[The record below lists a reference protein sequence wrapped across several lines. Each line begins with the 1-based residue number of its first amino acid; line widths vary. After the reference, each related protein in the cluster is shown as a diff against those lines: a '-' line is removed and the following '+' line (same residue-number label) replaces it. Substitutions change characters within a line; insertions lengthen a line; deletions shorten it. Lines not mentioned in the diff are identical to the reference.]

1 MKKINILISTFFGNG
16 YISKIPGT
24 FTSLSTL
31 IILYILFEVLQ
42 FKNLNYILIL
52 YSIIFFYS
60 FYAVMDSE
68 TEFENKDPRQIVID
82 EVLGQAMPLIL
93 IVYLSSKNL
102 INIPVEIYY
111 LLSFILFRFFDIVKP
126 FPVSYFDKQHK
137 NFFGII
143 MDDIMAGL
151 YTMLI
156 IYLISF
162 KILMS
167 IDKLHKK
174 LIKKKHYICSRILHR
189 WFIIK

>member
-1 MKKINILISTFFGNG
+1 MKKINLLISTFFGNG

-31 IILYILFEVLQ
+31 IILYILFELLQ

-68 TEFENKDPRQIVID
+68 TEFDNKDPRQIVID
-82 EVLGQAMPLIL
+82 EVLGQAMPLIF

-102 INIPVEIYY
+102 INFPVEIYY
-111 LLSFILFRFFDIVKP
+111 FLSFILFRFFDIVKP

-156 IYLISF
+156 IYLVSF
-162 KILMS
+162 I
-167 IDKLHKK
+167 
-174 LIKKKHYICSRILHR
+174 
-189 WFIIK
+189 F

>member
-1 MKKINILISTFFGNG
+1 MKKINLLISTFFGNG
-16 YISKIPGT
+16 YVSFIPGT
-24 FTSLSTL
+24 LTSLSTL
-31 IILYILFEVLQ
+31 IILYISFEVFN

-68 TEFENKDPRQIVID
+68 NEFENKDPRQIVID
-82 EVLGQAMPLIL
+82 EVLGQAMPIIL
-93 IVYLSSKNL
+93 IVYLSSNNL

-111 LLSFILFRFFDIVKP
+111 LISFFLFRFFDIVKP

-151 YTMLI
+151 YTMIVIYI
-156 IYLISF
+156 ISLKF
-162 KILMS
+162 
-167 IDKLHKK
+167 
-174 LIKKKHYICSRILHR
+174 
-189 WFIIK
+189 

>member
-1 MKKINILISTFFGNG
+1 MKKINVLISTFFGNG

-31 IILYILFEVLQ
+31 ILLYILFEVFQ

-52 YSIIFFYS
+52 YSITFFYS
-60 FYAVMDSE
+60 FYAVMDSA
-68 TEFENKDPRQIVID
+68 TEFENTDPRQIVID

-111 LLSFILFRFFDIVKP
+111 FLSFIFFRFFDIVKP

-151 YTMLI
+151 YTMII
-156 IYLISF
+156 IYLISLKF
-162 KILMS
+162 
-167 IDKLHKK
+167 
-174 LIKKKHYICSRILHR
+174 
-189 WFIIK
+189 

>member
-1 MKKINILISTFFGNG
+1 MKKINVLISTFFGNG

-24 FTSLSTL
+24 FTSLITL
-31 IILYILFEVLQ
+31 IILYILFEILQ

-52 YSIIFFYS
+52 YSITFFYS

-93 IVYLSSKNL
+93 IVYLSSKNQ

-111 LLSFILFRFFDIVKP
+111 FLSFILFRFFDIVKP

-156 IYLISF
+156 IYLISLKF
-162 KILMS
+162 
-167 IDKLHKK
+167 
-174 LIKKKHYICSRILHR
+174 
-189 WFIIK
+189 

>member
-1 MKKINILISTFFGNG
+1 MKKINVLISTFFGNG

-31 IILYILFEVLQ
+31 VILYILFEILQ
-42 FKNLNYILIL
+42 FRNLNYILIL

-82 EVLGQAMPLIL
+82 EVLGQTMPLIL

-102 INIPVEIYY
+102 INIPIEIYY

-143 MDDIMAGL
+143 MDDIVAGL

-156 IYLISF
+156 IYLVSF
-162 KILMS
+162 K
-167 IDKLHKK
+167 
-174 LIKKKHYICSRILHR
+174 
-189 WFIIK
+189 F

>member
-1 MKKINILISTFFGNG
+1 
-16 YISKIPGT
+16 
-24 FTSLSTL
+24 
-31 IILYILFEVLQ
+31 
-42 FKNLNYILIL
+42 
-52 YSIIFFYS
+52 
-60 FYAVMDSE
+60 MDSE
-68 TEFENKDPRQIVID
+68 TEFNNKDPRQIVID
-82 EVLGQAMPLIL
+82 EVLGQAMPLIF

-156 IYLISF
+156 IYLVSF
-162 KILMS
+162 K
-167 IDKLHKK
+167 
-174 LIKKKHYICSRILHR
+174 
-189 WFIIK
+189 F

>member
-1 MKKINILISTFFGNG
+1 MKKINLLISTFFGNG

-52 YSIIFFYS
+52 YSIVFFYS

-68 TEFENKDPRQIVID
+68 TEFDNKDPRQIVID
-82 EVLGQAMPLIL
+82 EVLGQAMPLIF

-126 FPVSYFDKQHK
+126 FPVSYFDNQHK

-143 MDDIMAGL
+143 MDDIIAGL

-156 IYLISF
+156 IYLVSF
-162 KILMS
+162 I
-167 IDKLHKK
+167 
-174 LIKKKHYICSRILHR
+174 
-189 WFIIK
+189 F

>member
-1 MKKINILISTFFGNG
+1 MKKINVLISTFFGNG

-31 IILYILFEVLQ
+31 IILYTLFEVLN

-93 IVYLSSKNL
+93 IVYLSSHNL
-102 INIPVEIYY
+102 ISIPVEIYY
-111 LLSFILFRFFDIVKP
+111 LLSFIFFRFFDIVKP
-126 FPVSYFDKQHK
+126 FPINLVDKHLK
-137 NFFGII
+137 NASGVILDDVLAGI
-143 MDDIMAGL
+143 L
-151 YTMLI
+151 VCI
-156 IYLISF
+156 IIAYVF
-162 KILMS
+162 
-167 IDKLHKK
+167 
-174 LIKKKHYICSRILHR
+174 
-189 WFIIK
+189 

>member
-1 MKKINILISTFFGNG
+1 MKKINLLISTFFGNG
-16 YISKIPGT
+16 YVSFIPGT
-24 FTSLSTL
+24 LTSLSTL
-31 IILYILFEVLQ
+31 IILYISFEVFN

-68 TEFENKDPRQIVID
+68 NEFENKDPRQIVID
-82 EVLGQAMPLIL
+82 EVLGQAMPIIL
-93 IVYLSSKNL
+93 IVYLSSNNL

-111 LLSFILFRFFDIVKP
+111 LISFFLFRFFDIVKP

-151 YTMLI
+151 YTMII
-156 IYLISF
+156 IYIISLKF
-162 KILMS
+162 
-167 IDKLHKK
+167 
-174 LIKKKHYICSRILHR
+174 
-189 WFIIK
+189 

>member
-16 YISKIPGT
+16 YITRIPGT

-31 IILYILFEVLQ
+31 IILYISFEILQ

-52 YSIIFFYS
+52 YSITFFYS

-156 IYLISF
+156 IYLISLKF
-162 KILMS
+162 
-167 IDKLHKK
+167 
-174 LIKKKHYICSRILHR
+174 
-189 WFIIK
+189 

>member
-16 YISKIPGT
+16 YISRIPGT

-31 IILYILFEVLQ
+31 IILYVLFEILQ

-52 YSIIFFYS
+52 YSITFFYS

-111 LLSFILFRFFDIVKP
+111 FLSFILFRYFDIVKP

-151 YTMLI
+151 YAMLI
-156 IYLISF
+156 IYLISLKF
-162 KILMS
+162 
-167 IDKLHKK
+167 
-174 LIKKKHYICSRILHR
+174 
-189 WFIIK
+189 

>member
-1 MKKINILISTFFGNG
+1 MKKINVLISTFFGNA

-31 IILYILFEVLQ
+31 IILYILFEVFQ

-52 YSIIFFYS
+52 YSITFFYS
-60 FYAVMDSE
+60 FYAVMDSA
-68 TEFENKDPRQIVID
+68 TEFENTDPRQIVID

-93 IVYLSSKNL
+93 IVYLTSKNL

-111 LLSFILFRFFDIVKP
+111 FLSFILFRFFDIVKP

-156 IYLISF
+156 IYLISLKF
-162 KILMS
+162 
-167 IDKLHKK
+167 
-174 LIKKKHYICSRILHR
+174 
-189 WFIIK
+189 

>member
-1 MKKINILISTFFGNG
+1 MKKINVIISTFFGNG

-24 FTSLSTL
+24 FTSFSTL

-52 YSIIFFYS
+52 YSITFFYS

-111 LLSFILFRFFDIVKP
+111 FLSFILFRFFDIVKP

-162 KILMS
+162 K
-167 IDKLHKK
+167 
-174 LIKKKHYICSRILHR
+174 
-189 WFIIK
+189 F

>member
-1 MKKINILISTFFGNG
+1 MKKINLLISTFFGNG

-31 IILYILFEVLQ
+31 VILYILFEVLQ
-42 FKNLNYILIL
+42 FNNLNYILIL

-68 TEFENKDPRQIVID
+68 MEFDNKDPRQIVID

-111 LLSFILFRFFDIVKP
+111 LLSFILFRFFDIIKP

-151 YTMLI
+151 YTILI
-156 IYLISF
+156 IYLVSF
-162 KILMS
+162 I
-167 IDKLHKK
+167 
-174 LIKKKHYICSRILHR
+174 
-189 WFIIK
+189 F

>member
-16 YISKIPGT
+16 YISRIPGT

-31 IILYILFEVLQ
+31 IILYILFEILQ

-52 YSIIFFYS
+52 YSITFFYS

-82 EVLGQAMPLIL
+82 EVLGQAMPLIYV
-93 IVYLSSKNL
+93 VYLSSKNL
-102 INIPVEIYY
+102 IDVPVEIYY
-111 LLSFILFRFFDIVKP
+111 FLSFILFRFFDIVKP

-156 IYLISF
+156 IYLISLKF
-162 KILMS
+162 
-167 IDKLHKK
+167 
-174 LIKKKHYICSRILHR
+174 
-189 WFIIK
+189 

>member
-1 MKKINILISTFFGNG
+1 MKKINLLISTFFGNG
-16 YISKIPGT
+16 YVSFIPGT
-24 FTSLSTL
+24 LTSLSTL
-31 IILYILFEVLQ
+31 IILYVFFEVFN

-68 TEFENKDPRQIVID
+68 IEFDNKDPRQIVID
-82 EVLGQAMPLIL
+82 EVLGQAMPLIF

-111 LLSFILFRFFDIVKP
+111 FLSFILFRFFDIVKP
-126 FPVSYFDKQHK
+126 FPVSYFDKRHK

-156 IYLISF
+156 IYLVSF
-162 KILMS
+162 K
-167 IDKLHKK
+167 
-174 LIKKKHYICSRILHR
+174 
-189 WFIIK
+189 F

>member
-1 MKKINILISTFFGNG
+1 
-16 YISKIPGT
+16 
-24 FTSLSTL
+24 
-31 IILYILFEVLQ
+31 
-42 FKNLNYILIL
+42 
-52 YSIIFFYS
+52 
-60 FYAVMDSE
+60 MDSE
-68 TEFENKDPRQIVID
+68 MEFDNKDPRQIVID

-156 IYLISF
+156 IYLVSLKF
-162 KILMS
+162 
-167 IDKLHKK
+167 
-174 LIKKKHYICSRILHR
+174 
-189 WFIIK
+189 

>member
-1 MKKINILISTFFGNG
+1 MKRINLLISTFFGNG

-42 FKNLNYILIL
+42 FNNLNYILIL
-52 YSIIFFYS
+52 YSIVFFYS

-68 TEFENKDPRQIVID
+68 TEFDNKDPRQIVID
-82 EVLGQAMPLIL
+82 EVLGQALPLIF

-111 LLSFILFRFFDIVKP
+111 LSSFILFRFFDIVKP

-156 IYLISF
+156 IYLVSF
-162 KILMS
+162 K
-167 IDKLHKK
+167 
-174 LIKKKHYICSRILHR
+174 
-189 WFIIK
+189 F

>member
-1 MKKINILISTFFGNG
+1 MKKINLLISTFFGNG

-24 FTSLSTL
+24 FTSFSTS
-31 IILYILFEVLQ
+31 IILYILFELLN

-52 YSIIFFYS
+52 YSIVFFYS

-68 TEFENKDPRQIVID
+68 TEFENNDPRQIVID

-93 IVYLSSKNL
+93 TVYLSINNL

-126 FPVSYFDKQHK
+126 FPVSYFDKKHK

-151 YTMLI
+151 YSMII
-156 IYLISF
+156 IYLF
-162 KILMS
+162 ALK
-167 IDKLHKK
+167 
-174 LIKKKHYICSRILHR
+174 
-189 WFIIK
+189 F